1 MRKGGELS
9 KLLPPKH
16 RPGLWVIPPYHPLHL
31 RTVGACEEPRSAD
44 PKLRISMTQGIN
56 RISKKSVSERPLSI
70 V

>member
-9 KLLPPKH
+9 KLLPHKH
-16 RPGLWVIPPYHPLHL
+16 RTYELPAGV
-31 RTVGACEEPRSAD
+31 CEGPRCTD

-56 RISKKSVSERPLSI
+56 RIFKKEICEHPLSI